1 MSLTKFRELLVEHFK
16 VETASAE
23 GMIILEFLDKQI
35 VEQKAEYK
43 LNKDTGRISFGKYK
57 GFTIKDVLKCPS
69 GKGESYLQ
77 WLMNQSWFVDEK
89 YPDLYQQIKDCKIK
103 KKVKTT

>member
-1 MSLTKFRELLVEHFK
+1 MSLTKFRELLVEQLK
-16 VETASAE
+16 EQMVSAD
-23 GMIILEFLDKQI
+23 GVLILEFLDKQI

-69 GKGESYLQ
+69 GKGESYIQ
-77 WLMNQSWFVDEK
+77 WLMNQSWFVDDK

-103 KKVKTT
+103 KKLKST